1 MRWRLNVTIP
11 AMAGSAPGLAAALL
25 MIGTVAGALPAT
37 AQELVIGLGRAVTSI
52 DPHFHN
58 TGPNNSVATHIFD
71 RLIHHD
77 AKQRPVPG
85 LAVAWRAVDDLN
97 WEFKLRPG
105 VRFHDGSAFGAD
117 DVVATFARAPN
128 VPNSPSSLALY
139 TRAIVGVEKVDDL
152 TVRLR
157 TREPHPLLPN
167 DVSAIN
173 IISAKAARATTAAFD
188 AGTAAIGTGPYRVV
202 AWSKDERLVLE
213 RNPDWWG
220 GATPWA
226 RVTKRIIVNDAARVA
241 ALLAGDVQSIEV
253 VPTADVRKLEG
264 DARVTLAR
272 EVSNR
277 LLFINLD
284 QARDVSPFVTD
295 REGRPLERNPFKD
308 VRVRRAMSMAINRA
322 AIVDRLQEGLAIP
335 AGGVIPEGF
344 YGSDPSLRPEAFD
357 LDGAKRLLAEAGYP
371 NGFGI
376 TLHGPNDRY
385 PNDDKVTPGLAQMFT
400 RLGLLTKV
408 ELLPW
413 AVYAARSS
421 RQEFSVTFFG
431 WGAATGEASSPLRSL
446 LATVDATRGLGASNR
461 GRYSN
466 AAFDAALATAL
477 RTIDDGK
484 REALLREATRIAI
497 GDVGVV
503 PLYYQVNVWALRRG
517 LDYEGRA
524 DDQTHAWL
532 IRPKS

>member
-1 MRWRLNVTIP
+1 MRQRFIAAILVALGAWW
-11 AMAGSAPGLAAALL
+11 AGTSRPAAAQDL
-25 MIGTVAGALPAT
+25 A
-37 AQELVIGLGRAVTSI
+37 IGLGRAVTSI

-58 TGPNNSVATHIFD
+58 TGPNNSVAAHIYD

-77 AKQRPVPG
+77 ARQRPVPG
-85 LAVAWRAVDDLN
+85 LAVSWSALDELT
-97 WEFKLRPG
+97 WEFRLRPG

-128 VPNSPSSLALY
+128 VPNSPSSFALY
-139 TRAIVGVEKVDDL
+139 TRAIAAVEKVDDL

-173 IISAKAARATTAAFD
+173 IVARGAARATTAEFD
-188 AGTAAIGTGPYRVV
+188 SGAAAIGTGPYRVA
-202 AWSKDERLVLE
+202 AWRKDEQLVLE
-213 RNPDWWG
+213 RNAQWWG

-226 RVTKRIIVNDAARVA
+226 RVAQRIIVNDAARVA
-241 ALLAGDVQSIEV
+241 ALLAGDVQAIEV

-264 DARVTLAR
+264 DPRVALAR

-277 LLFINLD
+277 LLFLNLD
-284 QARDVSPFVTD
+284 QARDVTPFVAD
-295 REGRPLERNPFKD
+295 RDGRPLARNPFKD
-308 VRVRRAMSMAINRA
+308 VRVRRAISKAINRA
-322 AIVDRLQEGLAIP
+322 AIADRLQEGLAIP
-335 AGGVIPEGF
+335 AGGVIPDGF
-344 YGSDPSLRPEAFD
+344 YGSDPTLAPEPFD
-357 LDGAKRLLAEAGYP
+357 LDGARRLLAEAGHP
-371 NGFGI
+371 DGFSL

-385 PNDDKVTPGLAQMFT
+385 PNDEKVTPGIAQMLA
-400 RLGLLTKV
+400 RLGLATKV

-413 AVYAARSS
+413 SVYAARAS
-421 RQEFSVTFFG
+421 RQEFSATFFG

-446 LATVDATRGLGASNR
+446 MATVDAARGLGASNR

-466 AAFDAALATAL
+466 PAFDAALTAAL
-477 RTIDDGK
+477 RTIDDGR
-484 REALLREATRIAI
+484 RELLLREATRIGIA
-497 GDVGVV
+497 DVGIV

-532 IRPKS
+532 IRPQR